1 MIPRAR
7 PNYNMLSLMRSVF
20 RGRGEGSATRRV
32 AAMLSRHLDLPYIVL
47 TASGRGGLYLLLK
60 ATNHAEVIAPSYT
73 CNAVAEAIGLAGRT
87 LIPAEHTK
95 LQFNQSLED
104 IEPHLQ
110 PGRCYIATHQY
121 GLAVD
126 IVGIAERCRERQVAV
141 FEDIAAALGTR
152 VAGRPAGSFGRACF
166 GSFDTTKLVNAPL
179 KGGFVATADP
189 VLHERLKALAATELR
204 PMSFTRKCGLLGAAM
219 LLVALRNPHLYSA
232 FHWFHFRRKGRTTA
246 ETGSLS
252 QTRGAFYR
260 DCFADWQAA
269 IVVPQLQE
277 LQASVE
283 RRQVNYDRLQHALAG
298 TAGIILPPA
307 RAEAD
312 WAPIR
317 FAIRTKGDKQKFYAS
332 SVAGGVDMG
341 FSFSHLAAPLSH
353 RNAQDIAAHVL
364 NVPFDNRLSEAEIQK
379 IVLVFKTL
387 DTAGNKNAA

>member
-7 PNYNMLSLMRSVF
+7 PNYNMLDLIRSVF
-20 RGRGEGSATRRV
+20 RSRGDGSATRLV
-32 AAMLSRHLDLPYIVL
+32 AAMLSRHLGLPHVVL

-60 ATNHAEVIAPSYT
+60 ATNHAGVIAPSYT
-73 CNAVAEAIGLAGRT
+73 CNAVAEAIGLAGGT

-126 IVGIAERCRERQVAV
+126 IEAIAVRCQERQVAV
-141 FEDIAAALGTR
+141 YEDIAAALGTR
-152 VAGRPAGSFGRACF
+152 VGGRPAGSFGKACF

-179 KGGFVATADP
+179 KGGFIATADP
-189 VLHERLKALAATELR
+189 VLYKRLKDLAATELR
-204 PMSFTRKCGLLGAAM
+204 PMSFMRKCGLLGAAM
-219 LLVALRNPHLYSA
+219 VLVALRNPQLYNA
-232 FHWFHFRRKGRTTA
+232 FHWFHFRRKGRVTA
-246 ETGSLS
+246 ETHSLA
-252 QTRGAFYR
+252 QTRSAFYR

-269 IVVPQLQE
+269 IVVPQLRK

-283 RRQVNYDRLQHALAG
+283 RRQVNYDRLHHALAG
-298 TAGIILPPA
+298 IPGIILPPA
-307 RAEAD
+307 RADAD

-317 FAIRTKGDKQKFYAS
+317 FAIRIKGDKQKFYAS
-332 SVAGGVDMG
+332 SVVGGVDLG
-341 FSFSHLAAPLSH
+341 FSFSYLAAPLSH

-364 NVPFDNRLSEAEIQK
+364 NVPFDNRLSETEIQK
-379 IVLVFKTL
+379 MVLVFKTL
-387 DTAGNKNAA
+387 GNAGSKDAV